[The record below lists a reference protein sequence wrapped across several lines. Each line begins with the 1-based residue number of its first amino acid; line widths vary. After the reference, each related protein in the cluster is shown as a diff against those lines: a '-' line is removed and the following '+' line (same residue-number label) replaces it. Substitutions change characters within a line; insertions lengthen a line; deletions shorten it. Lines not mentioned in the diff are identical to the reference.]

1 MRKLDNKTLDEI
13 SRIILV
19 KSPAVRPADLDKI
32 VSDPSLFDS
41 IRERISQEKRP
52 ETTRRWIHTSR
63 IRIASAAAV
72 VIVAALAFVFAALRS
87 EKPTIAVRQIA
98 VPATPAKPTQFRE
111 PDMIVAPLPRMDR
124 EIEPQKASV
133 SVSVPTTKVSKPSRK
148 TNIDSHYEGD
158 FYALSY
164 AGDPHETDRG
174 GRIIRVDIPRSTLFA
189 MGVNIPL
196 ENEAEM
202 VKTDLLVGTD
212 GVTRAIRVVK

>member
-13 SRIILV
+13 GRILV
-19 KSPAVRPADLDKI
+19 KSPAVRPEDLEKI

-41 IRERISQEKRP
+41 IRLRISQEKRP
-52 ETTRRWIHTSR
+52 EASAQRRTYTPR
-63 IRIASAAAV
+63 IRFAFAGAV
-72 VIVAALAFVFAALRS
+72 VVVAALAFVFAALRG
-87 EKPTIAVRQIA
+87 EKPTIAVRRIP
-98 VPATPAKPTQFRE
+98 VPATQAKPTQFAE
-111 PDMIVAPLPRMDR
+111 PDTIGAPLPDPVR
-124 EIEPQKASV
+124 EIAPQKASV
-133 SVSVPTTKVSKPSRK
+133 STPSPRISRPSSKAVA
-148 TNIDSHYEGD
+148 DVHYEGD

-212 GVTRAIRVVK
+212 GVTRAIRVVR